1 MKIGFVK
8 RYLTLFM
15 STYNNT
21 LQPEVGVKVLAR
33 SKGEPYLAGIVHS
46 VIQSNV
52 WVEFPHLGKHYMYD
66 KTQVIPYRSQFENG
80 KFIPL
85 IYVPKTKRQY
95 VRKKILEYEKALL

>member
-1 MKIGFVK
+1 
-8 RYLTLFM
+8 M

-21 LQPEVGVKVLAR
+21 LQPDVGDKVLAK

-66 KTQVIPYRSQFENG
+66 KTDVIPFRSQFENG

-85 IYVPKTKRQY
+85 IYVPKNKRQY
-95 VRKKILEYEKALL
+95 IRSKIQMYEKAIM